1 MIAVTHRLMGDV
13 NAVAW
18 LRPAPAWEMTHG
30 PLSRRVPAHQLLLLL
45 LVVGEKGNRVC
56 ELCKF

>member
-30 PLSRRVPAHQLLLLL
+30 PLSRRVPVHQLLLLL
-45 LVVGEKGNRVC
+45 
-56 ELCKF
+56 